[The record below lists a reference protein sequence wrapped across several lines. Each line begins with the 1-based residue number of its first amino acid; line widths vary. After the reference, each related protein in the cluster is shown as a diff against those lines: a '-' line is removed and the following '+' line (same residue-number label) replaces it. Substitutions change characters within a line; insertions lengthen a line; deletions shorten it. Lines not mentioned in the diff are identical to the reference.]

1 MALAASGG
9 NMPPL
14 QFTDE
19 EKDLLLVL
27 AQPIDQP
34 RRTEFLQAVAQ
45 ELDASGQAGAVGIGS
60 VHRVAAQVQR
70 RFWEPPALGDSKYRR
85 P

>member
-1 MALAASGG
+1 
-9 NMPPL
+9 MPPL
-14 QFTDE
+14 HFSDE
-19 EKDLLLVL
+19 EKDLLLTL
-27 AQPIDQP
+27 AQPIDQR